1 MKQSLKLLVP
11 LALLLVLVGCRA
23 KGAAAPHEHLDSE
36 AAALRA
42 AFNADVGKVRVL
54 MLVSPT

>member
-1 MKQSLKLLVP
+1 MKANHLRVAALFWSSLVSCQLT
-11 LALLLVLVGCRA
+11 
-23 KGAAAPHEHLDSE
+23 APISPHSNLDADSE
-36 AAALRA
+36 PLRA